1 MPVDR
6 GTVLIFEYFTAF
18 AVLLML
24 SSNGFWILFGYEED
38 TPNDSRISA
47 LLLMCAIFAIAGV
60 CILRHWRTFASAIPK
75 AWPLL
80 ALSVLAVA
88 SSLWSDVPGV
98 TFRRG
103 LVLLATTLF
112 GVYLGARFR
121 PDRQLFL
128 LAACLGL
135 IAIASLCA
143 ALWFP
148 SYGISSEAGHVGD
161 WKGIFVQKNV
171 LGSLMSLSCLVF
183 IMLPR
188 DHRVLRLCGLLLSVA
203 LLLASGSRTAMVISG
218 LLLACYVM
226 CRLGRLRLT
235 LPALVSIA
243 GVAACLCAIPLIG
256 FDSAGM
262 LKLLGRDATLTGRTD
277 LWVIVLTVI
286 LRRPWLGYGFNALWY
301 SDTTTEWRIQ
311 QQAGWAAHEAHSG
324 LLDLALALGATGVAV
339 FVCGF
344 VVYLAR
350 AAAAVR
356 RSSGDDVL
364 WPFLYLVFLLV
375 YNVAESLGA
384 TSSIYWCVYVS
395 VAVSVSRHGLNTG
408 GRVVGDGVDNAA
420 DPRRLA

>member
-1 MPVDR
+1 
-6 GTVLIFEYFTAF
+6 
-18 AVLLML
+18 
-24 SSNGFWILFGYEED
+24 
-38 TPNDSRISA
+38 
-47 LLLMCAIFAIAGV
+47 
-60 CILRHWRTFASAIPK
+60 
-75 AWPLL
+75 
-80 ALSVLAVA
+80 
-88 SSLWSDVPGV
+88 
-98 TFRRG
+98 
-103 LVLLATTLF
+103 
-112 GVYLGARFR
+112 
-121 PDRQLFL
+121 
-128 LAACLGL
+128 
-135 IAIASLCA
+135 
-143 ALWFP
+143 
-148 SYGISSEAGHVGD
+148 
-161 WKGIFVQKNV
+161 
-171 LGSLMSLSCLVF
+171 
-183 IMLPR
+183 
-188 DHRVLRLCGLLLSVA
+188 
-203 LLLASGSRTAMVISG
+203 MVISG